1 MLLVQM
7 SLLMSFMIHELVR
20 SSEGIREVVASL
32 VYLSGQVFVV
42 LYLHL
47 RALFVLLTSYL
58 LSFDTVTVGGCIQRR
73 SCHTHLSTTLVL
85 LFLDSGQCFY

>member
-7 SLLMSFMIHELVR
+7 SLMSFMIHELVR
-20 SSEGIREVVASL
+20 SSEGIREEVANL

-47 RALFVLLTSYL
+47 RALFVLLTFSL

-73 SCHTHLSTTLVL
+73 SCHTHLSTTLVVL
-85 LFLDSGQCFY
+85 S